1 MSLTCMIALA
11 YLCRTSEDLRTNVM
25 MDKENGNKRPP
36 YPPYAQWLRL
46 LETLKDDFRR
56 RQLPSRID
64 NSYLKKL
71 KVNPSAESNL
81 QSALTFLGLVDGE
94 KQPTEALKL
103 LLPLNGE
110 EAQAAL
116 REIIRQ
122 AYAPMLKGLILH
134 TVTPDHLAEKFRRG
148 GSQDEV
154 GRKGMTFFVKIAKDA
169 GIKLSDQLKTRD
181 RQPGPR
187 TPRRRAPQPGPALPV
202 VTELPSPVPQHP
214 QTAPSDNADL
224 LTRLLAKFP
233 DYDPDWDQVQV
244 ELWRDSLALLLAEA
258 RNHYPTP
265 D

>member
-1 MSLTCMIALA
+1 
-11 YLCRTSEDLRTNVM
+11 
-25 MDKENGNKRPP
+25 MDKENGSKRPP

-46 LETLKDDFRR
+46 LTTLEDDFRSR
-56 RQLPSRID
+56 RLPSRID

-81 QSALTFLGLVDGE
+81 QSALTFLGLVDDE
-94 KQPTEALKL
+94 KQPTETLKR

-116 REIIRQ
+116 REIIGQ

-187 TPRRRAPQPGPALPV
+187 APRKRTPQPRPAPTL
-202 VTELPSPVPQHP
+202 TEPPAPARHYPHTTSLNNSDL
-214 QTAPSDNADL
+214 TA
-224 LTRLLAKFP
+224 RLLAKFP
-233 DYDPDWDQVQV
+233 DYDPDWDETQV
-244 ELWRDSLALLLAEA
+244 ELWRGSLAFLLTELRIDPSSRAQDS
-258 RNHYPTP
+258 NSITDPC
-265 D
+265 

>member
-1 MSLTCMIALA
+1 MIALT
-11 YLCRTSEDLRTNVM
+11 YLCRISGDLRTNVM
-25 MDKENGNKRPP
+25 MDKENGSKRPP

-46 LETLKDDFRR
+46 LATLEDDFRSR
-56 RQLPSRID
+56 RLPSRID

-81 QSALTFLGLVDGE
+81 QSALTFLGLVDDE
-94 KQPTEALKL
+94 KQPTETLKR

-116 REIIRQ
+116 REIIGQ

-187 TPRRRAPQPGPALPV
+187 APRKKNAPTPPGAHLHRAPGPCPPLP
-202 VTELPSPVPQHP
+202 
-214 QTAPSDNADL
+214 AYNL
-224 LTRLLAKFP
+224 L
-233 DYDPDWDQVQV
+233 
-244 ELWRDSLALLLAEA
+244 E
-258 RNHYPTP
+258 
-265 D
+265 